1 MKKLEE
7 SKKKKIAQTR
17 LSSLENLGHN
27 WENQLRNEKKRRRNI
42 GKQSH
47 RRGHFVSLE
56 GAKLSKT
63 KWISHFPSISFLLI
77 QHKSMPKSISSH

>member
-7 SKKKKIAQTR
+7 SKKKKKKLR
-17 LSSLENLGHN
+17 LDFLV
-27 WENQLRNEKKRRRNI
+27 WRIWVITEKINYRMKKRRNI

-56 GAKLSKT
+56 EAKLSKT
-63 KWISHFPSISFLLI
+63 KWISHFPSINFLLI
-77 QHKSMPKSISSH
+77 QHESMPKSISSH